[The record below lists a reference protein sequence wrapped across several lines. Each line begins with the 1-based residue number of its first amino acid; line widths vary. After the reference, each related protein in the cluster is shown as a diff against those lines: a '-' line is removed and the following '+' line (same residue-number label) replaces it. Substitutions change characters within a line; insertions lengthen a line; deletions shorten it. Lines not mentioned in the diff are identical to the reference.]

1 LHKKEKELKK
11 KMAIYQKQMVKIPT
25 VMTSD
30 SHDPVTSS
38 LYHGDRHCL
47 EFALH
52 DGYHVQ
58 VTSLRGKLKV
68 KSETR

>member
-1 LHKKEKELKK
+1 MNLILSKNPEKEKELKK

-47 EFALH
+47 EF
-52 DGYHVQ
+52 
-58 VTSLRGKLKV
+58 TSKFSLYYLN
-68 KSETR
+68 TI

>member
-1 LHKKEKELKK
+1 
-11 KMAIYQKQMVKIPT
+11 

-58 VTSLRGKLKV
+58 VTSSRGKLKV